1 MQLRINFVTTPKST
15 VTLLWAVGLLL
26 SVLLLNDRVFPADE
40 QEASPPQQEVIDRET
55 TPDEEVIDVKH
66 ADRFE
71 QREKDGVT
79 IFTGNV
85 QIERPNGFLNADK
98 VTIHEN
104 VETNTTERT
113 VAEGNVELRDG
124 DIFVTCAHAT
134 LNHLTDIIYFHDD
147 VVVLQNEDRLE
158 ADKFWYNRRTGE
170 RSGEGNI
177 KVRFRVKP
185 QNESEADSQD
195 EAESQ
200 EEPESQEEAES
211 SGGPSNP

>member
-1 MQLRINFVTTPKST
+1 MQLRINSTTIPSPS
-15 VTLLWAVGLLL
+15 V
-26 SVLLLNDRVFPADE
+26 VLLCTVYILFSVFLFNNRAFPVEE
-40 QEASPPQQEVIDRET
+40 QETVPAQQET
-55 TPDEEVIDVKH
+55 MNDEAIVDEDVIDVKH

-71 QREKDGVT
+71 QREKEGVT

-85 QIERPNGFLNADK
+85 QIERPNGFLNADE
-98 VTIHEN
+98 VTIYEN
-104 VETNTTERT
+104 VKTNETERT

-134 LNHLTDIIYFHDD
+134 LNHLTDIIYFQDD

-158 ADKFWYNRRTGE
+158 ADKFWYNRLTGE

-177 KVRFRVKP
+177 KVRLRVKSQKEP
-185 QNESEADSQD
+185 DTESQE

-200 EEPESQEEAES
+200 EETVSQEEEES

>member
-1 MQLRINFVTTPKST
+1 MQLRINSVI
-15 VTLLWAVGLLL
+15 TLSPLVVLFWAVGLLL
-26 SVLLLNDRVFPADE
+26 NIFLFNSRAFPADE
-40 QEASPPQQEVIDRET
+40 QEPSPPQQEAASDETVSDEDVIN
-55 TPDEEVIDVKH
+55 VKH

-71 QREKDGVT
+71 QREKEGLT

-85 QIERPNGFLNADK
+85 QIERPTGFLNADK
-98 VTIHEN
+98 VTIYEN
-104 VETNTTERT
+104 VDTNETVKT

-134 LNHLTDIIYFHDD
+134 LNHLTDIIEFRDN

-158 ADKFWYNRRTGE
+158 AETFRYNRLTGE

-177 KVRFRVKP
+177 KVRFRVKSKK
-185 QNESEADSQD
+185 ESESDSQ
-195 EAESQ
+195 EGEG
-200 EEPESQEEAES
+200 EEEEN